1 MKTVLISGADRNI
14 GLEMTKNF
22 LGRGWKVYAGRFRE
36 DLLWLDELKKDYP
49 ESLVI
54 VPMDVSDDESVK
66 AAVRMVA
73 EQEEYLDMLV
83 HNAAHFGGAVDD
95 YDGYMIPF
103 NINCLGAI
111 RLVQAVLPLMQ
122 KGMQRLCFVSS
133 EAGSVSL
140 AHRDEPSSYCMS
152 KTALNMALR
161 LMFNKL
167 QPLGYTFRLFHP
179 GWSLSDLSG
188 SSGAATDNNSIKEK
202 GPGQFWP
209 WESAAAAV
217 EQFIADRDLEDRM
230 VLIDVEGAEWPF

>member
-103 NINCLGAI
+103 NISESIIAYVINKIHYLPKVNTTLGNSYAFLTSI
-111 RLVQAVLPLMQ
+111 LPLLLN
-122 KGMQRLCFVSS
+122 QR
-133 EAGSVSL
+133 
-140 AHRDEPSSYCMS
+140 
-152 KTALNMALR
+152 
-161 LMFNKL
+161 
-167 QPLGYTFRLFHP
+167 
-179 GWSLSDLSG
+179 
-188 SSGAATDNNSIKEK
+188 I
-202 GPGQFWP
+202 
-209 WESAAAAV
+209 
-217 EQFIADRDLEDRM
+217 
-230 VLIDVEGAEWPF
+230 

>member
-1 MKTVLISGADRNI
+1 MKTVLISGAERNI
-14 GLEMTKNF
+14 GLEMTKKF
-22 LGRGWKVYAGRFRE
+22 LEKGWKVYAGQFRKN
-36 DLLWLDELKKDYP
+36 LPYLDELKTEYP
-49 ESLVI
+49 DTLVI

-66 AAVRMVA
+66 NAVAVVA
-73 EQEEYLDMLV
+73 KQEEYLDMLV
-83 HNAAHFGGAVDD
+83 HNAAHFGSAAND
-95 YDGYMIPF
+95 YEGYMIPY

-122 KGMQRLCFVSS
+122 KGMRRLCFMSS

-161 LMFNKL
+161 LMFNQL
-167 QPLGYTFRLFHP
+167 QPMGYTFRLYHP

-188 SSGAATDNNSIKEK
+188 SGGAATDNNSIKEK

-217 EQFIADRDLEDRM
+217 DQFLEDRELEDRM
-230 VLIDVEGAEWPF
+230 MLIDVEGCEWPF